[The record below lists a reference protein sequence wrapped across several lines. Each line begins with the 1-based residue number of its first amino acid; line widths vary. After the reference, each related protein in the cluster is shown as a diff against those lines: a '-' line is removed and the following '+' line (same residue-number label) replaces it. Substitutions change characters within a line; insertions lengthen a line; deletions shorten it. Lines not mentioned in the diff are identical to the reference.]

1 MGKAKSPGRWIK
13 TLLFGKKTSKHNVK
27 GREKIPNDTEVLVGA
42 RAPEADYHVASQPNT
57 GSDDWNSRKQESE
70 RKNEEILLQD
80 RGIETDED
88 LDVAQRSMT
97 QDAPQSPE
105 IIRREIAATKTQAA
119 FRGYLARRAFRAL
132 KGIIRL
138 QALIRGHLVRRQA
151 VATLCC
157 MLGIVKLQAIIR
169 GRNVRQSSIGLEVR
183 KLLISQV
190 MSGDSAK
197 VDLNTQ
203 LANVSANAFIRKLVA
218 SSPTVMPLHLNYD
231 STEPNSVPSWLECW
245 SVSVFWKP
253 VPQLRRISK
262 SQRKQGYSQI
272 SESET
277 RRTKRGV
284 QKTPASNVDTVSV
297 HATTDMP
304 KRNVRKVSG
313 HSTDPSQDSPQNE
326 IQKVK
331 RSLRKVHNPVVEN
344 PVIQSEI
351 ESVKPKASLERPCI
365 TRGDDVFEQNNKN
378 SDDKMESQT
387 ILTSSNLP
395 DAEKIQEP
403 LEIDDRADIHF
414 DGQVLFDSNASVEND
429 VEDDSFPVSNGHHE
443 PKNQDVVIQRDDPVS
458 NEKRRSGRKSSTPSK
473 QEYEENGS
481 RSSPALPSYMAA
493 TKSAKAKLRAHGSP
507 SFGQD
512 GAEKSN
518 LSRRHS
524 LPSPANSKINSQSPR
539 TQKPTQGNGKG
550 GNKSDRS
557 SRDANGKAEWRR

>member
-1 MGKAKSPGRWIK
+1 MGRAKSPGRWIK

-27 GREKIPNDTEVLVGA
+27 EREKITNDAAVLVGA
-42 RAPEADYHVASQPNT
+42 RAPEADYHVVSQPNT
-57 GSDDWNSRKQESE
+57 ESDDWNSRKQESE

-88 LDVAQRSMT
+88 MDMAQLSIT
-97 QDAPQSPE
+97 QDAPQNPE
-105 IIRREIAATKTQAA
+105 IIRQEIAATKTQAA

-157 MLGIVKLQAIIR
+157 MLGIVKLQALVR
-169 GRNVRQSSIGLEVR
+169 GRNVRQSSIGLEVHR
-183 KLLISQV
+183 LLISQG

-197 VDLNTQ
+197 VDLSTQ
-203 LANVSANAFIRKLVA
+203 LANFSANAFIRKLVA

-231 STEPNSVPSWLECW
+231 SAEPNSIPSWLACW
-245 SVSVFWKP
+245 SASVFWKP
-253 VPQLRRISK
+253 VPQPKRISK
-262 SQRKQGYSQI
+262 SQKKQGFSQI
-272 SESET
+272 SETET

-284 QKTPASNVDTVSV
+284 QKTPASNVDTA
-297 HATTDMP
+297 HATTEMP

-331 RSLRKVHNPVVEN
+331 RSLRKVHNPVLEN
-344 PVIQSEI
+344 TVIQSEI
-351 ESVKPKASLERPCI
+351 GSVKPKDSSERPSI
-365 TRGDDVFEQNNKN
+365 TRGDDVFEQNNKT
-378 SDDKMESQT
+378 SDEKMESET

-403 LEIDDRADIHF
+403 LEINDRADIPF
-414 DGQVLFDSNASVEND
+414 DGQAVYDSNASMEND
-429 VEDDSFPVSNGHHE
+429 VDDDSGPVTNGHQE
-443 PKNQDVVIQRDDPVS
+443 PKNQEVAIQRDDPVS
-458 NEKRRSGRKSSTPSK
+458 NEQRRSGRKSSTPSK

-493 TKSAKAKLRAHGSP
+493 TQSAKAKLKAQGSP
-507 SFGQD
+507 MFGQD

-539 TQKPTQGNGKG
+539 TQKPNQGSGKG

>member
-27 GREKIPNDTEVLVGA
+27 GREKITNDAEVLVSA

-57 GSDDWNSRKQESE
+57 GSNDWNS

-88 LDVAQRSMT
+88 LDMAQRSMAL
-97 QDAPQSPE
+97 DAPQNPE
-105 IIRREIAATKTQAA
+105 IIRQEIAATKTQAA

-157 MLGIVKLQAIIR
+157 MLGIVKLQALVR
-169 GRNVRQSSIGLEVR
+169 GRNVRQSSMGLEVH
-183 KLLISQV
+183 KLLISQGI
-190 MSGDSAK
+190 SGDSAK
-197 VDLNTQ
+197 LDLSTQ
-203 LANVSANAFIRKLVA
+203 LANVSANAFVRKLLA
-218 SSPTVMPLHLNYD
+218 SSPTIRPLHLNYE
-231 STEPNSVPSWLECW
+231 SMEPNSVPSWLAGW
-245 SVSVFWKP
+245 SASVFWKP
-253 VPQLRRISK
+253 VPQPRRISK

-272 SESET
+272 SENET

-284 QKTPASNVDTVSV
+284 QKNPASNVDIISAQ
-297 HATTDMP
+297 ATTEMP

-313 HSTDPSQDSPQNE
+313 HSMDPSQDSPQNE

-344 PVIQSEI
+344 AVIHSEI
-351 ESVKPKASLERPCI
+351 ETVKPKDSLERRSI
-365 TRGDDVFEQNNKN
+365 NRGDDVLEQNNKA
-378 SDDKMESQT
+378 SDDKMESET

-395 DAEKIQEP
+395 DAEKIEEP
-403 LEIDDRADIHF
+403 LEIDDRADIPF
-414 DGQVLFDSNASVEND
+414 DGQVIFDSNASVENF
-429 VEDDSFPVSNGHHE
+429 VEDDSAPLTNGHQE
-443 PKNQDVVIQRDDPVS
+443 PKNEEVAIQRDDSVS
-458 NEKRRSGRKSSTPSK
+458 NEKRRSGRKSSTPLK
-473 QEYEENGS
+473 QEYEDNGS
-481 RSSPALPSYMAA
+481 RTSPALPSYMAA
-493 TKSAKAKLRAHGSP
+493 TKSAKAKLRVHGSP

-518 LSRRHS
+518 LSRRYS

-539 TQKPTQGNGKG
+539 TQKPTQGSGKG